1 MAMVWVERRPQSD
14 LKAKRLVKVAQQA
27 AERGGCT
34 WGGQSA
40 EGGGGDARGDVEGVG
55 WSRTRSALSLCTLG
69 IWGPFD
75 FLCFLKWDG
84 ARLSRCLCRRKFY
97 SRVNIPHDCF
107 LVLQK
112 VHTSVSLSVGSFL
125 ELSWV
130 RRRRDESVSEREKK
144 KLAPSLPPLRSA
156 IWLTQKKVF

>member
-1 MAMVWVERRPQSD
+1 MVPDKECTQPVHTWDMGAIRFFVFSEMGWCST
-14 LKAKRLVKVAQQA
+14 LKVPVQEK
-27 AERGGCT
+27 
-34 WGGQSA
+34 
-40 EGGGGDARGDVEGVG
+40 
-55 WSRTRSALSLCTLG
+55 
-69 IWGPFD
+69 I
-75 FLCFLKWDG
+75 
-84 ARLSRCLCRRKFY
+84 Y

>member
-1 MAMVWVERRPQSD
+1 MVPDKE
-14 LKAKRLVKVAQQA
+14 
-27 AERGGCT
+27 CT
-34 WGGQSA
+34 QPVHTW
-40 EGGGGDARGDVEGVG
+40 DM
-55 WSRTRSALSLCTLG
+55 
-69 IWGPFD
+69 GPFD
-75 FLCFLKWDG
+75 FLCILKWDG

-130 RRRRDESVSEREKK
+130 RRRRDESVSEREKNK
-144 KLAPSLPPLRSA
+144 TTITFFKFQEAQNLKVHQASLRLKWLAKAEIFSKSNKYQPPILGPRQKWLKSQKRRQLGHKLWGAAENRDL
-156 IWLTQKKVF
+156 